1 MTTSDVKQLG
11 RVGVLYGGSSAERE
25 VSLQSGQA
33 VVAALQQAGVD
44 VVALELDDQPLPAIQ
59 AAGIDRAFIALH
71 GQGGEDGTMQA
82 LLEFLNIPYTG
93 SGVQASALAMD
104 KLKSKYIF
112 AALGISTPKFALLNS
127 GSQWQQVLQQL
138 GGKVI
143 VKPAHEGSSIGMSK
157 AYTAAELQKAYEQA
171 AQFDAVVFAEQLIEG
186 AEYTVAVL
194 GNESLPA
201 IKLETDNEFYD
212 YDAKYISDETRY
224 LCPCGLSEQDEREL
238 AQLTLASFN
247 ALDCKGCKGWGRVD
261 FMADENGQFYVL
273 EVNTVPGMTSHSLVP
288 MAAKA
293 QGVSFSELCLQV
305 VQQTLVNH

>member
-1 MTTSDVKQLG
+1 MTTFDVTQLG
-11 RVGVLYGGSSAERE
+11 RVGVLYGGTSAERD

-33 VVAALQQAGVD
+33 VVAALQSAGVD
-44 VVALELDDQPLPAIQ
+44 VVAIELAEDPLAKIQ
-59 AAGIDRAFIALH
+59 AAKIDRAFIALH

-112 AALGISTPKFALLNS
+112 TALGISTPKFALLNEHS
-127 GSQWQQVLQQL
+127 NWQQVLEDL
-138 GGKVI
+138 GGKAF

-157 AYTAAELQKAYEQA
+157 ATSAEQLQQAYQTAAK
-171 AQFDAVVFAEQLIEG
+171 FDAAVLAETLIEG
-186 AEYTVAVL
+186 AEYTVGVL
-194 GNESLPA
+194 GNQSLPA

-212 YDAKYISDETRY
+212 YDAKYISNETRY
-224 LCPCGLSEQDEREL
+224 LCPCGLSTEAEQAL
-238 AQLTLASFN
+238 AELTLACFN
-247 ALDCKGCKGWGRVD
+247 ALDCQGWGRVD
-261 FMADENGQFYVL
+261 FMADANGQFYAL

-293 QGVSFSELCLQV
+293 RGIEFSELCLQI
-305 VQQTLVNH
+305 VQQTLN

>member
-1 MTTSDVKQLG
+1 MTVIDVKQFG
-11 RVGVLYGGSSAERE
+11 RVGVLYGGTSAERD
-25 VSLQSGQA
+25 VSLQSGRA
-33 VVAALQQAGVD
+33 VVSALQEVGVD
-44 VVALELDDQPLPAIQ
+44 VLDLELGEQPLLDIQ
-59 AAGIDRAFIALH
+59 NAGIDRAFIALH

-112 AALGISTPKFALLNS
+112 AAHGISTPKFAVLNGTS
-127 GSQWQQVLQQL
+127 NWQRVLDDL

-157 AYTAAELQKAYEQA
+157 ANTAEQLQQAYLVAEK
-171 AQFDAVVFAEQLIEG
+171 FDSAVFAEQLIEG

-194 GNESLPA
+194 GDESLPA

-212 YDAKYISDETRY
+212 YEAKYISNETRY
-224 LCPCGLSEQDEREL
+224 LCPCGLPADAERALAEL
-238 AQLTLASFN
+238 TIESFN
-247 ALDCKGCKGWGRVD
+247 ALDCKGWGRVD
-261 FMADENGQFYVL
+261 FMADNNGQFYAL

-288 MAAKA
+288 MAAQAK
-293 QGVSFSELCLQV
+293 GISFSQLCLQV
-305 VQQTLVNH
+305 VQQTLN